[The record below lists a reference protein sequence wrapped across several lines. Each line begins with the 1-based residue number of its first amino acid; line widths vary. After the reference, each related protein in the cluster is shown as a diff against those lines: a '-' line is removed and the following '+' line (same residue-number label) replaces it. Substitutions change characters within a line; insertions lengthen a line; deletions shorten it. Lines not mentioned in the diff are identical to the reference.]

1 MLTKRPT
8 LQNQWYE
15 NISNHMFFGYKY
27 CGQFIFNL
35 YILLIETSFPANVN
49 RFSTWKLLL
58 FIRFANTMS
67 ITINVDHIFNIYPQW
82 MACSSSCKRIQSW
95 PDFVNV
101 KEKWWGERGEPKK
114 SFLDA
119 KSHSCHPRKK
129 EEKCELKRQKLATSN
144 AVSFLP
150 NASPPCGW
158 IGGCVPSST
167 SYGDKV
173 LTH

>member
-1 MLTKRPT
+1 MLTKKPT

-49 RFSTWKLLL
+49 GFSTWKLLS
-58 FIRFANTMS
+58 FIRYASKMR
-67 ITINVDHIFNIYPQW
+67 IMIHIYHIFDIYPQW

-119 KSHSCHPRKK
+119 KSHSCHPGKK
-129 EEKCELKRQKLATSN
+129 KK
-144 AVSFLP
+144 
-150 NASPPCGW
+150 NASLKGKSWQHQMPFLFCLTPLPLADGLVVVSPPTL
-158 IGGCVPSST
+158 VMAT
-167 SYGDKV
+167 RF
-173 LTH
+173 